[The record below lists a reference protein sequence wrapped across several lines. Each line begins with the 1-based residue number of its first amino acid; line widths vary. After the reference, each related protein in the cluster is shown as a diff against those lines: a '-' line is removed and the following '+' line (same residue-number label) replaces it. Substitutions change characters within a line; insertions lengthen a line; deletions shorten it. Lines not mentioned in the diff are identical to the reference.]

1 MELDLTS
8 GMGNLGYLTNQSQGI
23 AIWSIVSIVLAL
35 VGGIVVYIL
44 FLKPNKKV
52 DNKFLAWLK
61 EFLNFKTFVI
71 EDVLKITYVILA
83 IFITLSSFGL
93 IGVSFVSFLTTLI
106 FGNIVLRIAYEAS
119 MILIMIWKNT
129 KEINGKLKK

>member
-1 MELDLTS
+1 MFDMNNLTLS
-8 GMGNLGYLTNQSQGI
+8 TGPSNG
-23 AIWSIVSIVLAL
+23 AVIWSIVSIVLAL
-35 VGGIVVYIL
+35 VGGILVYVL
-44 FLKPNKKV
+44 FLRPKTKV

-83 IFITLSSFGL
+83 IFVTLSSFGL
-93 IGVSFVSFLTTLI
+93 IGTNFAGFLMTLI
-106 FGNIVLRIAYEAS
+106 FGNIILRIAYETS

-129 KEINGKLKK
+129 KEINNKMNK